1 MSVQTVL
8 GQDAAPLPVG
18 TYNVIN
24 TAYGGYSQTVA
35 GVTTNWLASTSL
47 TLVPLLSFTVV
58 AVCLQEHSALAFALQ
73 LSRFRISFWL
83 TKCALHD

>member
-1 MSVQTVL
+1 MPVQTVL

-35 GVTTNWLASTSL
+35 GVTTNWLPSTSL

-58 AVCLQEHSALAFALQ
+58 PVCLQQLSALTFALH
-73 LSRFRISFWL
+73 LSRLTIFVWL
-83 TKCALHD
+83 TKYALQD